1 MQAYLA
7 EFIGT
12 AILVLLGNGVVAN
25 VVLPK
30 TKGNGAGW
38 IVITFGWA
46 MAVFVAVWC
55 VGAISGAHLNPAVTV
70 GLALAGKFGWEL
82 AAGYIAAQVAGAMVG
97 AVLVLLFYYDH
108 YAACDDADAK
118 LATFATGPAIR
129 NLPRNFLCEA
139 VGTFVLVFA
148 GLMAAE
154 PSITWASLSET
165 RDSHLA
171 EALPREADTAPHSPN
186 GKLGLGALGALPV
199 GLLVFAIGLSLGGT
213 TGYAINPARDF
224 GPRFVHSILPVPG
237 KGGSD
242 WTYALV
248 PIVGPLVGAAL
259 AVMVAKV
266 FG

>member
-7 EFIGT
+7 EFVGT

-82 AAGYIAAQVAGAMVG
+82 ATGYIVAQVLGAMVG

-108 YAACDDADAK
+108 YAASDDADAK
-118 LATFATGPAIR
+118 LATFGTGPAIR

-148 GLMAAE
+148 VLMAAE

-165 RDSHLA
+165 RDPRLEESQPRGA
-171 EALPREADTAPHSPN
+171 EAVANSAN
-186 GKLGLGALGALPV
+186 GKIGLGALGALPV

-224 GPRFVHSILPVPG
+224 GPRIVHSILPVPG
-237 KGGSD
+237 KRDSD
-242 WTYALV
+242 WSYALV
-248 PIVGPLVGAAL
+248 PIVGPLVGAAFA
-259 AVMVAKV
+259 AVVAKL
-266 FG
+266 FA